1 MQMHILSTKQNYL
14 EEGLD
19 DTDNYFVLLI
29 WILAL

>member
-29 WILAL
+29 